1 MMPEILAIT
10 MPALSYAVLGGF
22 LLYVGWRWG
31 AFAARQALIA
41 GSPKWKAY
49 VVALIIPAALSA
61 GLCSRADWVSIA
73 AQIFLWMA
81 TPALIKASLR
91 YNASREY

>member
-1 MMPEILAIT
+1 MVPEILVIT
-10 MPALSYAVLGGF
+10 IPALSYWVLGGV
-22 LLYVGWRWG
+22 LIYVGWRWG
-31 AFAARQALIA
+31 AFAARQALMA

-61 GLCSRADWVSIA
+61 GLCSRAGWVSIA
-73 AQIFLWMA
+73 VQIFLWMA
-81 TPALIKASLR
+81 TPAFITASLR